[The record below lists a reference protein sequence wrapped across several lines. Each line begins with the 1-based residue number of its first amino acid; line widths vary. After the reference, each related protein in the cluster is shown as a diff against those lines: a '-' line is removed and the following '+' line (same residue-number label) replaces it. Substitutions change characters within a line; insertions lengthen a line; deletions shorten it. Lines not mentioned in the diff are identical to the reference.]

1 MQILFVVLT
10 FEGNGISCFAAGS
23 SGDASISKLK
33 NSTAD
38 IFSFRPSFSSDSSGM
53 WDEDEGGGDDDEE
66 EEDEALAGQLLSDL
80 ISSKKY
86 GTNASPVNYR
96 RTFVSG
102 HLSFLV

>member
-1 MQILFVVLT
+1 
-10 FEGNGISCFAAGS
+10 
-23 SGDASISKLK
+23 
-33 NSTAD
+33 
-38 IFSFRPSFSSDSSGM
+38 M

-86 GTNASPVNYR
+86 GTNTSPVNYR

-102 HLSFLV
+102 HLSFLVWFCFTDDDYYEDDDDDDDDADALKDPIYQIDLQVHKLLRL